1 MSNLVL
7 FKPRREL
14 SAEKNLAAFVA
25 MCRDELTALGADL
38 PFDEMKWDVTNHIKL
53 KGKMG
58 RCVQSSAR
66 GSLPMTASR
75 HLWLSPM
82 PLSQSHTS
90 AINMP
95 FVQQNP

>member
-53 KGKMG
+53 KGKNG
-58 RCVQSSAR
+58 ALRAVFSTWESADD
-66 GSLPMTASR
+66 SEPAPMAEPYAAFAKSYFR
-75 HLWLSPM
+75 
-82 PLSQSHTS
+82 
-90 AINMP
+90 
-95 FVQQNP
+95 